1 MKSIYQSIFILLF
14 LLVSITLFAQETEE
28 DKKKDGSGFAGSDQ
42 VERQLED
49 DNESKDAFFEL
60 GFLRP
65 YFDFNIKK
73 IIFKNNRFSIL

>member
-1 MKSIYQSIFILLF
+1 MKSILQSFLILVF
-14 LLVSITLFAQETEE
+14 SLVNITLIAQQTEE
-28 DKKKDGSGFAGSDQ
+28 DKKKDGSGFAGPDQ
-42 VERQLED
+42 VDRQLED
-49 DNESKDAFFEL
+49 DNEPKDAFFEL